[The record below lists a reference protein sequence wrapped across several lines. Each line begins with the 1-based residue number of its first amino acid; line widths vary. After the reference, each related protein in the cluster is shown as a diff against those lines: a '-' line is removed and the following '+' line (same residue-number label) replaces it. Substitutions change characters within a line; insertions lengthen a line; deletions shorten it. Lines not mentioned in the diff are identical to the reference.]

1 MSNKDTTAQTENP
14 NESRIELDEPI
25 QRGNTT
31 ITELQIRKPKAGELR
46 GTNLLSLG
54 KMDVLA
60 LRKVLPRITTPTV
73 TEAEIDNMSL
83 ADLMQCGAMVSGFF
97 MTKKDKAQAGS
108 LDE

>member
-46 GTNLLSLG
+46 GISLLSLG
-54 KMDVLA
+54 QMDVLA
-60 LRKVLPRITTPTV
+60 LRKVLPRITTPTL
-73 TEAEIDNMSL
+73 TEAEIDNMSMTDFML
-83 ADLMQCGAMVSGFF
+83 CGAAVGRFF
-97 MTKKDKAQAGS
+97 MTKKEIAQADS